1 MSANKLTSM
10 SRGHAEQHGEYRR
23 LGCTPTQRLLASRFA
38 SQFSLSY
45 RSQRL
50 GNLDGGDH

>member
-10 SRGHAEQHGEYRR
+10 SRGYAEQHGEYRR

-45 RSQRL
+45 RNRGL